1 MTLPCAQLATDPLK
15 EAQIVLELM
24 EEILRRVLGTW
35 TSTIIV

>member
-15 EAQIVLELM
+15 EAQIVLEHM
-24 EEILRRVLGTW
+24 EEILRRVPGTW